1 MSRRTWMNQNNK
13 GLSSFISSWVP
24 RVLCL
29 FVAVIIFACV
39 RYFNMGSR
47 VVRIPLSVT
56 LPDSAVVTPE
66 SLVPD
71 SIDIVISGDD
81 NLIYLV
87 DPDSISASADFSD
100 VDSDGISR
108 RSVNLVYPDDVF
120 ADTALTVRSDPDVVR
135 ILFTYPQGQEQTP

>member
-1 MSRRTWMNQNNK
+1 MKQNSK
-13 GLSSFISSWVP
+13 GLSSFISTWVP

-56 LPDSAVVTPE
+56 LPQDSRYVAE

-71 SIDIVISGDD
+71 YIDIVISGDD
-81 NLIYLV
+81 DLIYLV
-87 DPDSISASADFSD
+87 DPDSVSASADFSD
-100 VDSDGISR
+100 VDTSGISR
-108 RSVNLVYPDDVF
+108 RSVRLEYERDVF
-120 ADTALTVRSDPDVVR
+120 EQTALTIRSDPDVVR
-135 ILFTYPQGQEQTP
+135 ILFAEVNG

>member
-1 MSRRTWMNQNNK
+1 MNQNNK

-47 VVRIPLSVT
+47 VVRIPLDVT
-56 LPDSAVVTPE
+56 LPQSASVVPE

-71 SIDIVISGDD
+71 YVDIVISGDD

-87 DPDSISASADFSD
+87 DPDSISAYADFSD
-100 VDSDGISR
+100 VDSEGISR
-108 RSVNLVYPDDVF
+108 RAVDLVYPSDVF
-120 ADTALTVRSDPDVVR
+120 QDTALTVRVDPDVVR
-135 ILFTYPQGQEQTP
+135 ILFTSAGGQNA

>member
-1 MSRRTWMNQNNK
+1 MKQNSK
-13 GLSSFISSWVP
+13 GLSSFISTWVP

-56 LPDSAVVTPE
+56 LPQDSRYVAE

-71 SIDIVISGDD
+71 YIDIVISGDD
-81 NLIYLV
+81 DLIYLV
-87 DPDSISASADFSD
+87 DPDSVSASADFSD
-100 VDSDGISR
+100 VDTSGISR
-108 RSVNLVYPDDVF
+108 RAVRLEYERDVF
-120 ADTALTVRSDPDVVR
+120 EQTALTIRSDPDVVR
-135 ILFTYPQGQEQTP
+135 ILFAEVNG

>member
-1 MSRRTWMNQNNK
+1 MKQNSK
-13 GLSSFISSWVP
+13 SLTSFISNWVP

-29 FVAVIIFACV
+29 FVAILIFACV
-39 RYFNMGSR
+39 RYLNMGSR

-56 LPDSAVVTPE
+56 LPESSSIVPE

-71 SIDIVISGDD
+71 YIDIVISGDD

-87 DPDSISASADFSD
+87 EPDSISASADFSD

-108 RSVNLVYPDDVF
+108 RSVTLEYPDDVF
-120 ADTALTVRSDPDVVR
+120 RDTALTVRADPDVVR
-135 ILFTYPQGQEQTP
+135 ILFTKAQ